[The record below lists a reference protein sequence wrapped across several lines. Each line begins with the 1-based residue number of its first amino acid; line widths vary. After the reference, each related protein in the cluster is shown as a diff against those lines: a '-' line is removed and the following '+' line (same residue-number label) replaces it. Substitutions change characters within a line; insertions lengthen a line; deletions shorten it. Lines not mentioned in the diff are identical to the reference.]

1 MDAIELRMCEMRRY
15 ITTMIDKHSYYAL
28 ALAVPSLNSNIVNRF
43 FSRAARL
50 FPVGIS
56 QIITDNWKEFLGSF
70 DKTLQEAA
78 IKHLWTYPYTPKKNA
93 ICERFN
99 RTLRE
104 QFIEFN
110 EILLFEDLALFNQ
123 KLAEYLVLYKAK
135 GPTRSS
141 H

>member
-1 MDAIELRMCEMRRY
+1 M
-15 ITTMIDKHSYYAL
+15 
-28 ALAVPSLNSNIVNRF
+28 
-43 FSRAARL
+43 
-50 FPVGIS
+50 
-56 QIITDNWKEFLGSF
+56 
-70 DKTLQEAA
+70 
-78 IKHLWTYPYTPKKNA
+78 NA

-123 KLAEYLVLYKAK
+123 KLAEYLVLYNSKS
-135 GPTRSS
+135 PTRRS